1 MKKQLSCAL
10 LTISIFSLNIL
21 PAKAEISNIDNIKS
35 INNQSDFT
43 VMRNG
48 QLCVEIP
55 WMGLWCWY
63 L

>member
-21 PAKAEISNIDNIKS
+21 PAKAEITNIES
-35 INNQSDFT
+35 INNQNDSK

>member
-21 PAKAEISNIDNIKS
+21 PAKAEISNIES
-35 INNQSDFT
+35 INNQSDST